1 VRIKWSKKV
10 CQIPPCFQIALVCLK
25 HSTHPKN
32 LSRGRRALISFV
44 CFLFCEQKFVRQRF
58 EQIEGRAREIN
69 MEKRKKKKETNRLVV
84 CLLFFGKFNEN
95 LKLKKIKS
103 RISVKVDERRI
114 KNQLIERRK
123 KKN

>member
-1 VRIKWSKKV
+1 
-10 CQIPPCFQIALVCLK
+10 
-25 HSTHPKN
+25 
-32 LSRGRRALISFV
+32 
-44 CFLFCEQKFVRQRF
+44 
-58 EQIEGRAREIN
+58 

-123 KKN
+123 KKLKVRWQTDWSYLGSTFVKDDLDVKDGAKLLPRRTKRDEMAQEKKQTKEKNRIVLGCGDECK